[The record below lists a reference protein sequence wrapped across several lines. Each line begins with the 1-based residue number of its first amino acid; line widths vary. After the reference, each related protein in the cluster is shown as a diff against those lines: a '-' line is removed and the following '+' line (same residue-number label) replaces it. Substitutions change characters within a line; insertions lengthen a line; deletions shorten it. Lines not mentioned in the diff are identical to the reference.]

1 MYLKVLSPKVD
12 LVTQLLGDDV
22 DEASLVSIL
31 NLADDGETTPA
42 LIPIQ
47 IRIDNGDPVGEQ
59 STIAVATG
67 ERVVIEKE
75 YTDLLIVED
84 LDGAAI
90 TSGTVYASKIA
101 YSCLLYTSPSPRDIS
116 GSRMPSSA

>member
-31 NLADDGETTPA
+31 NLADDGDTTPTP
-42 LIPIQ
+42 IPIQ

-59 STIAVATG
+59 STIAVAVG

-84 LDGAAI
+84 LDGAAV

-101 YSCLLYTSPSPRDIS
+101 YS
-116 GSRMPSSA
+116 G

>member
-1 MYLKVLSPKVD
+1 MYLKVLSPKEELPV
-12 LVTQLLGDDV
+12 LGSDV
-22 DEASLVSIL
+22 NEASLVSIL

-47 IRIDNGDPVGEQ
+47 IRVANGELIGNQP
-59 STIAVATG
+59 TIAIAAG

-75 YTDLLIVED
+75 YTDVLIPETLAGD
-84 LDGAAI
+84 SI

-101 YSCLLYTSPSPRDIS
+101 YS
-116 GSRMPSSA
+116 G